1 MPAHPS
7 GSTILQLLKDLR
19 DDKNLGGILFTFA
32 TMPIE
37 KQPLELNG
45 DFKYAL
51 DVLEK
56 TTTSLFI
63 TGRAGTGKSTLLQ
76 LFRNTTRK
84 KTVVCAPTGIA
95 ALNVKGQTIHS
106 LFGFPPRLIMAKDIK
121 KSFARKW
128 FKKMEV
134 LVIDEISMVRADV
147 LDAIDLS
154 LRIHRES
161 HLPFGGVQM
170 VFIGD
175 LFQLPPIVATEEE
188 RNLFE
193 VAYGSAYFFS
203 ANSLKNFDWE
213 MLELRKV
220 YRQENRHFL
229 RLLDAV
235 RLNQID
241 YDDLEDLNV
250 RHLPD
255 FDLPSRR
262 DSLGGNYVTLSPRNA
277 QVMRTNQRELA
288 SIDAPESHYMATVKG
303 EFNARLFPTDQKL
316 KLKVGAQ
323 VMFIKNDAEGA
334 YVNGT
339 IGRVVEL
346 GPEKIKVFSEE
357 MEGGKTIDV
366 HTAEWE
372 NIKYRPSKKD
382 PLEIEAETVGTFEQ
396 YPLKLAWAVTIHKAQ
411 GKTFDKVIIDMG
423 KGAFETGQTYVALS
437 RCRTLDGI
445 VLKQK
450 LNMRDVMVDE
460 RVVEFYETYMR

>member
-1 MPAHPS
+1 
-7 GSTILQLLKDLR
+7 
-19 DDKNLGGILFTFA
+19 
-32 TMPIE
+32 MPIE

-84 KTVVCAPTGIA
+84 KIVVCAPTGIA

-106 LFGFPPRLIMAKDIK
+106 LFGFPPRLILAKDIK
-121 KSFARKW
+121 KSFTRKW
-128 FKKMEV
+128 FKKIDV

-147 LDAIDLS
+147 LDAIDRS
-154 LRIHRES
+154 LQINRETP
-161 HLPFGGVQM
+161 LPFGGVQM

-188 RNLFE
+188 RRLFE
-193 VAYGSAYFFS
+193 MAYESPYFFS
-203 ANSLKNFDWE
+203 ANALRHFDWE
-213 MLELRKV
+213 MLELGKV

-241 YDDLEDLNV
+241 WDDLEDLNI
-250 RHLPD
+250 RYLPD
-255 FDLPSRR
+255 LELP
-262 DSLGGNYVTLSPRNA
+262 GNYVTLSPRNA
-277 QVMRTNQRELA
+277 QVNRTNQKELA
-288 SIDAPESHYMATVKG
+288 GLESPEFNYLATVKDN
-303 EFNARLFPTDQKL
+303 FDARLFPTDQRL

-323 VMFIKNDAEGA
+323 VMFIKNDPEGS

-339 IGRVVEL
+339 IGKVVEL
-346 GPEKIKVFSEE
+346 TSHSIKVFSEE
-357 MEGGKTIDV
+357 IKGGKTIEV
-366 HTAEWE
+366 HPATWE
-372 NIKYRPSKKD
+372 NIKYKPSKKD
-382 PLEIEAETVGTFEQ
+382 PTEIEAETVGTFEQ
-396 YPLKLAWAVTIHKAQ
+396 YPLKLAWAVTVHKSQ

-423 KGAFETGQTYVALS
+423 RGAFESGQTYVALS
-437 RCRTLDGI
+437 RCRTLEGI
-445 VLKQK
+445 ILREKLK
-450 LNMRDVMVDE
+450 MRDVLVDE
-460 RVVEFYETYMR
+460 RVVDFYEQYFR